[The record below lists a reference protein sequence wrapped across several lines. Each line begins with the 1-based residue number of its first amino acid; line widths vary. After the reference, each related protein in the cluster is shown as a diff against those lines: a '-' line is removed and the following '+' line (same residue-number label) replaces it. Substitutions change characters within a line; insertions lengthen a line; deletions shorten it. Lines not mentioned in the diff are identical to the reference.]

1 MSLMETIANDL
12 ISALKSGQKEKL
24 LILRMVKSAI
34 KNAEI
39 EKGELLNDDEVLAVL
54 RTFAKRAKD
63 SIEQFS
69 QGGRDELAEKEKVQL
84 AFIEEYLPKQLG
96 EDDLR
101 GMIKEVI
108 QEQGASGIK
117 DMGKVMK
124 GLMVK
129 AKGQVD
135 GKSANNIVKEMLE
148 EL

>member
-1 MSLMETIANDL
+1 MESISKDVT
-12 ISALKSGQKEKL
+12 SALKSGQKEKL

-34 KNAEI
+34 KNGEI
-39 EKGELLNDDEVLAVL
+39 EKGEPLNDDEVSAVL

-69 QGGRDELAEKEKVQL
+69 QAGRKELAEKEKKEL
-84 AFIEEYLPKQLG
+84 AIIEEYLPKQLG

-101 GMIKEVI
+101 EMIKDAI
-108 QEQGASGIK
+108 KEQGAVGMK

-124 GLMVK
+124 ALMVK

-135 GKSANNIVKEMLE
+135 GKVANNIVKEMLE
-148 EL
+148 A

>member
-1 MSLMETIANDL
+1 MSLMESIANDL
-12 ISALKSGQKEKL
+12 TSALKSGQKGRL

-34 KNAEI
+34 KNGEI
-39 EKGELLNDDEVLAVL
+39 EKGDPLNDDEVSAVL

-69 QGGRDELAEKEKVQL
+69 KACRKELVEQEKEELAI
-84 AFIEEYLPKQLG
+84 IEEYLPKQLG

-101 GMIKEVI
+101 GMIKDI
-108 QEQGASGIK
+108 IHEQGAVGIK

-124 GLMVK
+124 ALMVK

-135 GKSANNIVKEMLE
+135 GKIANNIVKEILE
-148 EL
+148 A

>member
-1 MSLMETIANDL
+1 MSLMESIANDL
-12 ISALKSGQKEKL
+12 ISALKAGQKEKL

-34 KNAEI
+34 KNSEI
-39 EKGELLNDDEVLAVL
+39 EKGDPLNDDEVLAVL

-69 QGGRDELAEKEKVQL
+69 QAGRKELAEKEKAEL
-84 AFIEEYLPKQLG
+84 AVIEEYLPKQLG

-101 GMIKEVI
+101 GMIKDAI
-108 QEQGASGIK
+108 QEQGAVGMK

-124 GLMVK
+124 ALMVK

-135 GKSANNIVKEMLE
+135 GKVANNIVKEMLE
-148 EL
+148 A

>member
-1 MSLMETIANDL
+1 MSLMESIANDL
-12 ISALKSGQKEKL
+12 TSALKSGQKERL
-24 LILRMVKSAI
+24 LIMRMVKSAI

-39 EKGELLNDDEVLAVL
+39 EKGEPLNDEEVSAVL

-69 QGGRDELAEKEKVQL
+69 QAGRTELAEKEKAEL
-84 AFIEEYLPKQLG
+84 AIIEEYLPKQLG

-101 GMIKEVI
+101 GMIKDVI

-135 GKSANNIVKEMLE
+135 GKAANNIVKEMLE
-148 EL
+148 G

>member
-1 MSLMETIANDL
+1 MSLMESISNDVT
-12 ISALKSGQKEKL
+12 SALKSGQKEKL

-39 EKGELLNDDEVLAVL
+39 EKGDSLSDDDVLAVL

-69 QGGRDELAEKEKVQL
+69 QAGRTELAEKEKAELVV
-84 AFIEEYLPKQLG
+84 IEEYLPKQLG

-101 GMIKEVI
+101 GMIKDVI
-108 QEQGASGIK
+108 QEQGAAGLK

-124 GLMVK
+124 GLMAK

-135 GKSANNIVKEMLE
+135 GKIANNIVKEMLE
-148 EL
+148 V

>member
-12 ISALKSGQKEKL
+12 ISAMKSGEKEKL

-39 EKGELLNDDEVLAVL
+39 EKGDLLTDDEVSAVF

-84 AFIEEYLPKQLG
+84 AVIEEYLPKQLG

-101 GMIKEVI
+101 GMIKDAI
-108 QEQGASGIK
+108 QEQGASGMK

-124 GLMVK
+124 ALMVK

-135 GKSANNIVKEMLE
+135 GKVANNIVKEMLE
-148 EL
+148 V

>member
-84 AFIEEYLPKQLG
+84 AFIEDYLPKQLG

-117 DMGKVMK
+117 DMGRVMK

>member
-1 MSLMETIANDL
+1 MSLMESIANDL
-12 ISALKSGQKEKL
+12 TSALKSGQKERL
-24 LILRMVKSAI
+24 LIMRMVKSAI

-39 EKGELLNDDEVLAVL
+39 EKGEPLNDEEVSAVL

-63 SIEQFS
+63 SIEQFTEA
-69 QGGRDELAEKEKVQL
+69 GRTELAEKEKAEL
-84 AFIEEYLPKQLG
+84 AIIEEYLPKQLG

-101 GMIKEVI
+101 GMIKDVI

-135 GKSANNIVKEMLE
+135 GKAANNIVKEMLE
-148 EL
+148 G

>member
-1 MSLMETIANDL
+1 MSLMESISNDL
-12 ISALKSGQKEKL
+12 TSALKAGEKEKL

-39 EKGELLNDDEVLAVL
+39 EKGDPLNDDEVSAVL

-69 QGGRDELAEKEKVQL
+69 QGGRDELAKKEKAQL
-84 AFIEEYLPKQLG
+84 AVIEEYLPKQLS

-101 GMIKEVI
+101 GMIKDAI
-108 QEQGASGIK
+108 QEQGASGMK

-124 GLMVK
+124 ALMIK

-135 GKSANNIVKEMLE
+135 GKVANNIVKEMLE
-148 EL
+148 G

>member
-1 MSLMETIANDL
+1 MSMMETIANDL
-12 ISALKSGQKEKL
+12 IGALKSGEKEKL

-39 EKGELLNDDEVLAVL
+39 EKGDLLTDDEVSAVL

-84 AFIEEYLPKQLG
+84 AIIEEYLPKQLG

-101 GMIKEVI
+101 EMIKDAI
-108 QEQGASGIK
+108 QEQGAVGMK

-124 GLMVK
+124 ALMVK

-135 GKSANNIVKEMLE
+135 GKVANNIVKEMLE
-148 EL
+148 G

>member
-1 MSLMETIANDL
+1 MSLMDTIAKDL
-12 ISALKSGQKEKL
+12 ISAMKSGEKEKL

-34 KNAEI
+34 KNTEI
-39 EKGELLNDDEVLAVL
+39 EKGDPLNDDEVSAVL

-69 QGGRDELAEKEKVQL
+69 QGGREELAEKEKTQL
-84 AFIEEYLPKQLG
+84 AIIEEYLPKQLG

-101 GMIKEVI
+101 GMIKEAI
-108 QEQGASGIK
+108 QEQGAVGMK

-124 GLMVK
+124 ALMVK

-135 GKSANNIVKEMLE
+135 GKIANNIVKEMLE
-148 EL
+148 A

>member
-1 MSLMETIANDL
+1 MSLMESISNDL
-12 ISALKSGQKEKL
+12 TSALKAGEKEKL

-39 EKGELLNDDEVLAVL
+39 EKGDPLNDDEVSAVL

-69 QGGRDELAEKEKVQL
+69 QGGRDELAKKEKAQL
-84 AFIEEYLPKQLG
+84 AVIEEYLPKQLS

-101 GMIKEVI
+101 GMIKDAI
-108 QEQGASGIK
+108 QEQGASGMK

-124 GLMVK
+124 ALMIK

-135 GKSANNIVKEMLE
+135 GKVANNIVKEMLE
-148 EL
+148 V

>member
-84 AFIEEYLPKQLG
+84 AFIEDYLPKQLG

>member
-1 MSLMETIANDL
+1 MSLMESISNDL
-12 ISALKSGQKEKL
+12 TSALKAGEKEKL

-39 EKGELLNDDEVLAVL
+39 EKGDPLNDDEVSAVL

-69 QGGRDELAEKEKVQL
+69 QGGRDELAKKEKAQL
-84 AFIEEYLPKQLG
+84 AVIEEYLPKQLS

-101 GMIKEVI
+101 GMIKDAI
-108 QEQGASGIK
+108 QEQGASGMK

-124 GLMVK
+124 ALMVK

-135 GKSANNIVKEMLE
+135 GKVANNIVKEMLE
-148 EL
+148 G

>member
-1 MSLMETIANDL
+1 MSLMESISNDVT
-12 ISALKSGQKEKL
+12 SALKSGQKEKL

-34 KNAEI
+34 KNSEI
-39 EKGELLNDDEVLAVL
+39 EKGDQLNDDEVLAVL

-69 QGGRDELAEKEKVQL
+69 QGGREELAEKEKVQL

-101 GMIKEVI
+101 GMIKDAI
-108 QEQGASGIK
+108 QEQGAVGMK

-124 GLMVK
+124 ALMVK
-129 AKGQVD
+129 ARGQVD
-135 GKSANNIVKEMLE
+135 GKVANNIVKEMLE
-148 EL
+148 A

>member
-12 ISALKSGQKEKL
+12 ISAMKSGEKEKL

-39 EKGELLNDDEVLAVL
+39 EKGALLTDDEVSAVL

-84 AFIEEYLPKQLG
+84 AIIEEYLPKQLG

-101 GMIKEVI
+101 GMIKDAI
-108 QEQGASGIK
+108 QEQGASGMK

-124 GLMVK
+124 ALMVK

-135 GKSANNIVKEMLE
+135 GKVANNIVKEMLE
-148 EL
+148 G

>member
-1 MSLMETIANDL
+1 MSLMESIANDL
-12 ISALKSGQKEKL
+12 TSALKSGQKERL
-24 LILRMVKSAI
+24 LIMRMVKSAI

-39 EKGELLNDDEVLAVL
+39 EKGEPLNDEEVSSVL

-63 SIEQFS
+63 SIEQFTEA
-69 QGGRDELAEKEKVQL
+69 GRTELAEKEKAEL
-84 AFIEEYLPKQLG
+84 AIIEEYLPKQLG

-101 GMIKEVI
+101 GMIKDVI

-135 GKSANNIVKEMLE
+135 GKAANNIVKEMLE
-148 EL
+148 G

>member
-1 MSLMETIANDL
+1 MSLMESISDDVT
-12 ISALKSGQKEKL
+12 SALKSGQKEKL

-34 KNAEI
+34 KNSEI
-39 EKGELLNDDEVLAVL
+39 EKGDPLNDDEVLAVL

-69 QGGRDELAEKEKVQL
+69 QAGRKELAEKEKAEL
-84 AFIEEYLPKQLG
+84 AVIEEYLPKQLG

-101 GMIKEVI
+101 GMIKDAI
-108 QEQGASGIK
+108 QEQGAVGMK

-124 GLMVK
+124 ALMVK

-135 GKSANNIVKEMLE
+135 GKVANNIVKEMLE
-148 EL
+148 A

>member
-1 MSLMETIANDL
+1 MSLMESITNDL
-12 ISALKSGQKEKL
+12 TSALKSGQKGRL

-34 KNAEI
+34 KNGEI
-39 EKGELLNDDEVLAVL
+39 EKRDPLNDDEVSAVL

-69 QGGRDELAEKEKVQL
+69 KAGRKELAEQEKEEL
-84 AFIEEYLPKQLG
+84 AIIEEYLPKQLG

-101 GMIKEVI
+101 GMIKDI
-108 QEQGASGIK
+108 IHEQGAVGIK

-124 GLMVK
+124 ALMVK

-135 GKSANNIVKEMLE
+135 GKIANNIVKEILE
-148 EL
+148 A

>member
-1 MSLMETIANDL
+1 MSLMESISNDVT
-12 ISALKSGQKEKL
+12 SALKSGQKEKL

-39 EKGELLNDDEVLAVL
+39 EKGDPLSDDDVLAVL

-69 QGGRDELAEKEKVQL
+69 QAGRTELAEKEKAELVV
-84 AFIEEYLPKQLG
+84 IEEYLPKQLG

-101 GMIKEVI
+101 GMIKDVI
-108 QEQGASGIK
+108 QEQGAAGIK

-124 GLMVK
+124 GLMAK

-135 GKSANNIVKEMLE
+135 GKIANNIVKEMLE
-148 EL
+148 V

>member
-1 MSLMETIANDL
+1 MSLIETISNDL
-12 ISALKSGQKEKL
+12 NSALKSGQKGKL

-34 KNAEI
+34 KNGEI
-39 EKGELLNDDEVLAVL
+39 EKGDPLNDDEVSAVL

-69 QGGRDELAEKEKVQL
+69 QAGRKELAEKEKEEL
-84 AFIEEYLPKQLG
+84 AVIEEYLPKQLG

-101 GMIKEVI
+101 GMIKDAI
-108 QEQGASGIK
+108 QEQGAVGMK

-124 GLMVK
+124 ALMVK

-135 GKSANNIVKEMLE
+135 GKVANNIVKEMLE
-148 EL
+148 AK

>member
-1 MSLMETIANDL
+1 MESISNDVT
-12 ISALKSGQKEKL
+12 SALKSGQKEKL

-34 KNAEI
+34 KNSEI
-39 EKGELLNDDEVLAVL
+39 EKGDQLNDDEVLAVL

-69 QGGRDELAEKEKVQL
+69 QGGREELAEKEKVQL

-101 GMIKEVI
+101 GMIKDAI
-108 QEQGASGIK
+108 QEQGAVGMK

-124 GLMVK
+124 ALMVK
-129 AKGQVD
+129 ARGQVD
-135 GKSANNIVKEMLE
+135 GKVANNIVKEMLE
-148 EL
+148 A

>member
-1 MSLMETIANDL
+1 MSLMKTIANDL
-12 ISALKSGQKEKL
+12 ISALKSGEKEKL

-39 EKGELLNDDEVLAVL
+39 EKGDLLTDDEVSAVL

-84 AFIEEYLPKQLG
+84 AIIEEYLPKQLG

-101 GMIKEVI
+101 GMIKDAI
-108 QEQGASGIK
+108 QEQGAVGMK

-124 GLMVK
+124 ALMVK

-135 GKSANNIVKEMLE
+135 GKVANNIVKEMLE
-148 EL
+148 G

>member
-1 MSLMETIANDL
+1 MSLMGSITNDL
-12 ISALKSGQKEKL
+12 TSALKSGQKGRL

-34 KNAEI
+34 KNGEI
-39 EKGELLNDDEVLAVL
+39 EKGDPLNDDEVSAVL

-69 QGGRDELAEKEKVQL
+69 KAGRKELAEQEKEEL
-84 AFIEEYLPKQLG
+84 AIIEEYLPKQLG

-101 GMIKEVI
+101 GMIKDI
-108 QEQGASGIK
+108 IHEQGAVGIK

-124 GLMVK
+124 ALMVK

-135 GKSANNIVKEMLE
+135 GKIANNIVKEILE
-148 EL
+148 A

>member
-1 MSLMETIANDL
+1 MSLMESISNDVT
-12 ISALKSGQKEKL
+12 SALKSGQKEKL

-39 EKGELLNDDEVLAVL
+39 EKGDSLSDDDVLAVL

-69 QGGRDELAEKEKVQL
+69 QAGRTELAEKEKAELVV
-84 AFIEEYLPKQLG
+84 IEEYLPRQLG

-101 GMIKEVI
+101 GMIKDVI
-108 QEQGASGIK
+108 QEQGAAGMK

-124 GLMVK
+124 GLMAK

-135 GKSANNIVKEMLE
+135 GKIANNIVKEMLE
-148 EL
+148 V

>member
-1 MSLMETIANDL
+1 MSLMESISNDVT
-12 ISALKSGQKEKL
+12 SALKSGQKEKL

-34 KNAEI
+34 KNSEI
-39 EKGELLNDDEVLAVL
+39 EKGDPLNDDEVLAVL

-69 QGGRDELAEKEKVQL
+69 QGGRDELAEKEKAQL
-84 AFIEEYLPKQLG
+84 AVIEEYLPKQLG

-101 GMIKEVI
+101 GMIKDVI
-108 QEQGASGIK
+108 QEQGAAGIK

-129 AKGQVD
+129 AKGQID
-135 GKSANNIVKEMLE
+135 GKAANNIVKEMLE
-148 EL
+148 A